1 MANPGATLSNQP
13 QTQTK
18 TYSRPYRPSLPWACS
33 AWLHGRLSRTKPDEA
48 GKRILLF
55 NCTDG
60 TKFAIAGIGND
71 IHEQAGNRSP
81 VVHLLTYADQ
91 IFNADGWWLTYPVD
105 RRGNPGLT
113 LALRSDK
120 PRGAVD
126 TLQFAASVKAVED
139 GSLTLFVG
147 RRGRPG
153 FHFLRLAL
161 PGGLVL
167 PDGIRHQSWVTGTAT
182 RDGHT
187 WNLTTI
193 ESDPT
198 KSKPLP
204 PRKKDATP

>member
-1 MANPGATLSNQP
+1 MANP
-13 QTQTK
+13 
-18 TYSRPYRPSLPWACS
+18 
-33 AWLHGRLSRTKPDEA
+33 
-48 GKRILLF
+48 
-55 NCTDG
+55 DG
-60 TKFAIAGIGND
+60 TMSMLEAISARLEI
-71 IHEQAGNRSP
+71 ITRS
-81 VVHLLTYADQ
+81 LERTAE
-91 IFNADGWWLTYPVD
+91 
-105 RRGNPGLT
+105 
-113 LALRSDK
+113 
-120 PRGAVD
+120 
-126 TLQFAASVKAVED
+126 AVED